1 MMTKE
6 SWREA
11 LFEGWEVEQERVS
24 NEKIE
29 RPTRKQCSQ
38 SQLGINK
45 FQFGPE

>member
-6 SWREA
+6 NCRET

-29 RPTRKQCSQ
+29 RPARKQCSQ
-38 SQLGINK
+38 CRLRINK
-45 FQFGPE
+45 LELGSE

>member
-1 MMTKE
+1 MMTQE

-29 RPTRKQCSQ
+29 RPTRKT
-38 SQLGINK
+38 NFPK
-45 FQFGPE
+45 PVED